1 MNGDIGTWRGEDTA
15 NWQVRGRGVLFDTQR
30 EVHACKSMV
39 RPSSGTRTTHSL
51 YAQEKNCGNSEAYK
65 SWRRWLQDLILYCTV
80 WRGSKVCVTF

>member
-51 YAQEKNCGNSEAYK
+51 TH
-65 SWRRWLQDLILYCTV
+65 YCMRKKRIAGIQKLT
-80 WRGSKVCVTF
+80 KVGEGGFRI